1 MKPLTERELECLH
14 WASMGKTSW
23 EIGRIMGV
31 TERTINFHIQNAC
44 RKLRARGRQAAI
56 ATAYR
61 SGLLPDSPAAQRPT
75 ATEPKNSFAASL
87 ENSSAGPITIPSTKP
102 CSASQTRA

>member
-1 MKPLTERELECLH
+1 MKPLTGREHECLH

-23 EIGRIMGV
+23 EIGVILGV

-56 ATAYR
+56 AAAYQH
-61 SGLLPDSPAAQRPT
+61 GLLPGVLPVQRPL
-75 ATEPKNSFAASL
+75 ATESRNATASAL
-87 ENSSAGPITIPSTKP
+87 GKPSAGPMTRPSTRP
-102 CSASQTRA
+102 CLDTQTRA

>member
-1 MKPLTERELECLH
+1 MKPLTGREHECLH

-23 EIGRIMGV
+23 EIGVILGI

-56 ATAYR
+56 AAAYR
-61 SGLLPDSPAAQRPT
+61 HGLLPCIPPVQRPL
-75 ATEPKNSFAASL
+75 ATESR
-87 ENSSAGPITIPSTKP
+87 NSSAAALGKSSVGPITIPSTSP
-102 CSASQTRA
+102 CPDNQRRA

>member
-1 MKPLTERELECLH
+1 MKPLTGREHECLH

-23 EIGRIMGV
+23 EIGAILGI

-56 ATAYR
+56 AAAYQH
-61 SGLLPDSPAAQRPT
+61 GFLPGASPPQRPLATESRNSPAA
-75 ATEPKNSFAASL
+75 ALGK
-87 ENSSAGPITIPSTKP
+87 SSVGPMTIPSTRA
-102 CSASQTRA
+102 CLDNQTRA